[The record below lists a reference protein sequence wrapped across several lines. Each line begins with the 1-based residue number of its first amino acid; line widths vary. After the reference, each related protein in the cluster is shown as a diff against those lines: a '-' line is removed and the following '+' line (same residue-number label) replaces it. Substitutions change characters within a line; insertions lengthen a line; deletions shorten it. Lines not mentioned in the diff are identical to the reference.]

1 MCTGQRQLKCRGN
14 HAFISSDSAS
24 GPRSAPS
31 ASASPSTS
39 DAGPRLASPRWS
51 RTLLDSTTIDRGA
64 GGSTPSA
71 VSVPSPGA
79 TTLAGG
85 VAASAAP
92 ARYEVSLEEFQQRL
106 LLPCAGISRNDAG
119 HAAHP
124 SGVPPSWL
132 PLHIVT
138 AGVMEYTDSQEQESD
153 TDCSEQDEEGA
164 VDVED
169 CGDCE
174 EMVASF
180 HRASDDNIDAQ
191 QHPDEWGFPCADEDE
206 GHQLS
211 AAYMVA
217 FPSDL
222 SDLMEL

>member
-1 MCTGQRQLKCRGN
+1 LAKKLGGSIN
-14 HAFISSDSAS
+14 ADAADDSA
-24 GPRSAPS
+24 
-31 ASASPSTS
+31 
-39 DAGPRLASPRWS
+39 
-51 RTLLDSTTIDRGA
+51 
-64 GGSTPSA
+64 
-71 VSVPSPGA
+71 
-79 TTLAGG
+79 
-85 VAASAAP
+85 AAAAEA
-92 ARYEVSLEEFQQRL
+92 ARNEVSLEEFQQRL
-106 LLPCAGISRNDAG
+106 RLPCAKISGNDAG
-119 HAAHP
+119 HAAHAV
-124 SGVPPSWL
+124 SCRTHSCGIPPSWL
-132 PLHIVT
+132 PLVT
-138 AGVMEYTDSQEQESD
+138 SLDSGNTAALQEQESD

-211 AAYMVA
+211 AGYMVA